1 MSDFKKLFRITMK
14 RFGIW
19 ILLISILVALA
30 NGLGLKNG
38 LDVDSKN
45 FKESINEMANATNIS
60 FKLKNRKIDKEFLS
74 QAEEIAK
81 TYQEKYKLKEN
92 EELQKVDEQEF
103 QKNMENFQKEFGEDY
118 YLITQPYYTYNNYLR
133 TWKDYGG
140 NKVENS
146 YGGNYIEDLTLPI
159 CFFIFI
165 IAILVTS
172 LEESLPYYEFTCM
185 FPWRKKDE
193 IVMKSIMVFIF
204 GLSIFLINYLIGLG
218 LMKASDWG
226 PLISLIGLETI
237 SKMLLMF
244 FATSIFSVALGMI
257 AGNFIGHLG
266 LSIIAIGS
274 FRLVKTLIFVIIS
287 IFNKNVAY
295 DFSENYNNIAN
306 NLPEILKPFEIVF
319 NVNKSYLSIA
329 GFLIIAILWAILAYG
344 INSKISSEK
353 SGLMII
359 SKPVSI
365 WAKTLGILSLTSVIY
380 YLISIVVAPYNML
393 INLIIYA
400 LGFLISY
407 KLFDVLFKV
416 RLKF

>member
-1 MSDFKKLFRITMK
+1 MK

-193 IVMKSIMVFIF
+193 IVMKSFMVFIF
-204 GLSIFLINYLIGLG
+204 GLSIFLINYLIGMG

-274 FRLVKTLIFVIIS
+274 FRLAKTLIFVMIS

-344 INSKISSEK
+344 VNSKIYSEK

-365 WAKTLGILSLTSVIY
+365 IAKTLGILSLTSIIY
-380 YLISIVVAPYNML
+380 FLMSVVVGPYNL
-393 INLIIYA
+393 LLNLIIYG
-400 LGFLISY
+400 LGLLLSY

>member
-60 FKLKNRKIDKEFLS
+60 FKSKNRKIDKEFLS

-204 GLSIFLINYLIGLG
+204 GLSIFLINYLIGMG
-218 LMKASDWG
+218 LMKSSDWG

-344 INSKISSEK
+344 VNSKISSEK

-365 WAKTLGILSLTSVIY
+365 IAKTLGILSLTSIIY
-380 YLISIVVAPYNML
+380 FLMSVVVGPYNL
-393 INLIIYA
+393 LLNLIIYG
-400 LGFLISY
+400 LGLLLSY

>member
-81 TYQEKYKLKEN
+81 TYQEKYNLKEN

-133 TWKDYGG
+133 TWKYYGG
-140 NKVENS
+140 NKVEYS
-146 YGGNYIEDLTLPI
+146 YGGNYIEDLTFPI
-159 CFFIFI
+159 CFFIFV

-193 IVMKSIMVFIF
+193 IVMKSFMVFIF
-204 GLSIFLINYLIGLG
+204 GLSIFLINYLIGMG

-344 INSKISSEK
+344 VNSKISSEK

-365 WAKTLGILSLTSVIY
+365 IAKTLGILSLTSVIY
-380 YLISIVVAPYNML
+380 FLMSVVVGPYNL
-393 INLIIYA
+393 LLNLIIYG
-400 LGFLISY
+400 LGLLLSY

>member
-1 MSDFKKLFRITMK
+1 MK

-45 FKESINEMANATNIS
+45 FKESIDKMASATNIS
-60 FKLKNRKIDKEFLS
+60 FKSKNRKIDKEFLS
-74 QAEEIAK
+74 QADEIAK
-81 TYQEKYKLKEN
+81 AYEEKYNLSEN
-92 EELQKVDEQEF
+92 EYKKFNNESDFEK
-103 QKNMENFQKEFGEDY
+103 MMTNFKDKYGRDY
-118 YLITQPYYTYNNYLR
+118 YAVTQPYYTYHDYLT
-133 TWKDYGG
+133 TWQDNGG
-140 NKVENS
+140 NRIENS

-172 LEESLPYYEFTCM
+172 FEESLPYYEFTCM

-193 IVMKSIMVFIF
+193 IVMKSFMVFIF
-204 GLSIFLINYLIGLG
+204 GLSIYLINYLIGMG

-226 PLISLIGLETI
+226 PLISFVGIETI

-244 FATSIFSVALGMI
+244 FATSIFAVALGMI

-274 FRLVKTLIFVIIS
+274 FRLVKTLIFVIIAVFDSS
-287 IFNKNVAY
+287 IAY
-295 DFSENYNNIAN
+295 DFSDNYNNFVN
-306 NLPEILKPFEIVF
+306 SLPEFFKPFDIVF
-319 NVNKSYLSIA
+319 NVDKSYPSIA

-344 INSKISSEK
+344 VNSKISSEK

-365 WAKTLGILSLTSVIY
+365 IAKTLGILSLTSIIY
-380 YLISIVVAPYNML
+380 FLMSVVVGPYNL
-393 INLIIYA
+393 LLNLIIYG
-400 LGFLISY
+400 LGLLLSY

>member
-344 INSKISSEK
+344 VNSKISSEK

-365 WAKTLGILSLTSVIY
+365 IAKTLGILSLTSIIY
-380 YLISIVVAPYNML
+380 FLMSVVVGPYNL
-393 INLIIYA
+393 LLNLIIYG
-400 LGFLISY
+400 LGLLLSY

>member
-38 LDVDSKN
+38 LDVDSNN

-204 GLSIFLINYLIGLG
+204 GLSIFLINYLIGMG

-274 FRLVKTLIFVIIS
+274 FRLAKTLIFVMIS

-344 INSKISSEK
+344 VNSKISSEK

-365 WAKTLGILSLTSVIY
+365 IAKTLGILSLTSIIY
-380 YLISIVVAPYNML
+380 FLMSVVVGPYNL
-393 INLIIYA
+393 LLNLIIYG
-400 LGFLISY
+400 LGLLLSY

>member
-1 MSDFKKLFRITMK
+1 MSDFKKLFRITIK

-19 ILLISILVALA
+19 IFLISILVALA

-118 YLITQPYYTYNNYLR
+118 YLITQPYYTYNNYLT

-193 IVMKSIMVFIF
+193 IVMKSFMVFIF
-204 GLSIFLINYLIGLG
+204 GLSIFLINYLIGMG

-266 LSIIAIGS
+266 LSIIAIGA
-274 FRLVKTLIFVIIS
+274 FRLIETLIFVIVA
-287 IFNKNVAY
+287 IFDHKLAY
-295 DFSENYNNIAN
+295 DFSENYNDIAYS
-306 NLPEILKPFEIVF
+306 LPDFLKPFDIVF
-319 NVNKSYLSIA
+319 NVDKSYPSIA
-329 GFLIIAILWAILAYG
+329 GFLVIAILWAILAYG

-365 WAKTLGILSLTSVIY
+365 WAKTLGILSLTTVIY
-380 YLISIVVAPYNML
+380 YLISTVVAPYNML
-393 INLIIYA
+393 IKLIIYA

>member
-193 IVMKSIMVFIF
+193 IVMKSFMVFIF
-204 GLSIFLINYLIGLG
+204 GLSIFLINYLIGMG

-274 FRLVKTLIFVIIS
+274 FRLAKTLIFVMIS

-344 INSKISSEK
+344 VNSKIYSEK

-365 WAKTLGILSLTSVIY
+365 IAKTLGILSLTSIIY
-380 YLISIVVAPYNML
+380 FLMSVVVGPYNL
-393 INLIIYA
+393 LLNLIIYG
-400 LGFLISY
+400 LGLLLSY

>member
-1 MSDFKKLFRITMK
+1 MK

-45 FKESINEMANATNIS
+45 FKESIDEMANATNIS

-81 TYQEKYKLKEN
+81 TYQEKYNLKEN

-204 GLSIFLINYLIGLG
+204 GLSIFLINYLIGMG

-244 FATSIFSVALGMI
+244 FATSIFAVALGMI

-274 FRLVKTLIFVIIS
+274 FRLVKTLIFVMIS

-344 INSKISSEK
+344 VNSKISSEK

-365 WAKTLGILSLTSVIY
+365 IAKTLGILSLTSIIY
-380 YLISIVVAPYNML
+380 FLMSVVVGPYNL
-393 INLIIYA
+393 LLNLIIYG
-400 LGFLISY
+400 LGLLLSY

>member
-1 MSDFKKLFRITMK
+1 MK

-193 IVMKSIMVFIF
+193 IVMKSFMVFIF
-204 GLSIFLINYLIGLG
+204 GLSIFLINYLIGMG

-257 AGNFIGHLG
+257 SGNFIGHLG

-344 INSKISSEK
+344 VNSKISSEK

-365 WAKTLGILSLTSVIY
+365 IAKTLGILSLTSIIY
-380 YLISIVVAPYNML
+380 FLMSVVVGPYNL
-393 INLIIYA
+393 LLNLIIYG
-400 LGFLISY
+400 LGLLLSY

>member
-30 NGLGLKNG
+30 NGLGLKRG
-38 LDVDSKN
+38 LDLDSKN
-45 FKESINEMANATNIS
+45 FKESIDKMASATNIS
-60 FKLKNRKIDKEFLS
+60 FESKNRKIDKEFLS
-74 QAEEIAK
+74 QADEIA
-81 TYQEKYKLKEN
+81 TAYEEKYNLSEN
-92 EELQKVDEQEF
+92 EYKKFNDESDFE
-103 QKNMENFQKEFGEDY
+103 KMMTNFQDKYGRDY
-118 YLITQPYYTYNNYLR
+118 YAVTEPYYNYHDYLT
-133 TWKDYGG
+133 TWKDNGG
-140 NKVENS
+140 NRVENS

-172 LEESLPYYEFTCM
+172 FEESLPYYEFTCM

-193 IVMKSIMVFIF
+193 IIMKSIMVFIF
-204 GLSIFLINYLIGLG
+204 GLSIFLINYLIGMG

-306 NLPEILKPFEIVF
+306 NLPEILKPFDIVF
-319 NVNKSYLSIA
+319 NVDNSYPSIA
-329 GFLIIAILWAILAYG
+329 GFLVIAILWAILAYG
-344 INSKISSEK
+344 VNSKISSEK

>member
-1 MSDFKKLFRITMK
+1 MK

-74 QAEEIAK
+74 QAEEIA
-81 TYQEKYKLKEN
+81 TAYQEKYNLKEN
-92 EELQKVDEQEF
+92 EYKEIDDESDFE
-103 QKNMENFQKEFGEDY
+103 KKMTNFQDKYGKDY
-118 YLITQPYYTYNNYLR
+118 YTVTQPYYTYNNYLR
-133 TWKDYGG
+133 TWKDYGE

-204 GLSIFLINYLIGLG
+204 GLSIFLINYLIGMG

-244 FATSIFSVALGMI
+244 FATSIFAVALGMI

-274 FRLVKTLIFVIIS
+274 FRLVKTLIFVMIS

-344 INSKISSEK
+344 VNSKISSEK

-365 WAKTLGILSLTSVIY
+365 IAKTLGILSLTSIIY
-380 YLISIVVAPYNML
+380 FLMSVVVGPYNL
-393 INLIIYA
+393 LLNLIIYG
-400 LGFLISY
+400 LGLLLSY

>member
-193 IVMKSIMVFIF
+193 IVMKSFMVFIF
-204 GLSIFLINYLIGLG
+204 GLSIFLINYLIGMG

-257 AGNFIGHLG
+257 SGNFIGHLG

-344 INSKISSEK
+344 VNSKISSEK

-365 WAKTLGILSLTSVIY
+365 IAKTLGILSLTSIIY
-380 YLISIVVAPYNML
+380 FLMSVVVGPYNL
-393 INLIIYA
+393 LLNLIIYG
-400 LGFLISY
+400 LGLLLSY

>member
-1 MSDFKKLFRITMK
+1 MK

-19 ILLISILVALA
+19 ILLISILVALG

-344 INSKISSEK
+344 VNSKISSEK

-365 WAKTLGILSLTSVIY
+365 IAKTLGILSLTSIIY
-380 YLISIVVAPYNML
+380 FLMSVVVGPYNL
-393 INLIIYA
+393 LLNLIIYG
-400 LGFLISY
+400 LGLLLSY

>member
-1 MSDFKKLFRITMK
+1 MK

-193 IVMKSIMVFIF
+193 IVMKSFMVFIF
-204 GLSIFLINYLIGLG
+204 GLSIFLINYLIGMG

-344 INSKISSEK
+344 VNSKISSEK

-365 WAKTLGILSLTSVIY
+365 IAKTLGILSLTSIIY
-380 YLISIVVAPYNML
+380 FLMSVVVGPYNL
-393 INLIIYA
+393 LLNLIIYG
-400 LGFLISY
+400 LGLLLSY

>member
-45 FKESINEMANATNIS
+45 FKESIDKMASATNIS
-60 FKLKNRKIDKEFLS
+60 FKSKNRKIDKEFLS
-74 QAEEIAK
+74 QADEIAK
-81 TYQEKYKLKEN
+81 AYEEKYNLSEN
-92 EELQKVDEQEF
+92 EYKKFNNESDFEK
-103 QKNMENFQKEFGEDY
+103 MMTNFKDKYGRDY
-118 YLITQPYYTYNNYLR
+118 YAVTQPYYTYHDYLT
-133 TWKDYGG
+133 TWQDNGG
-140 NKVENS
+140 NRIENS

-172 LEESLPYYEFTCM
+172 FEESLPYYEFTCM

-193 IVMKSIMVFIF
+193 IVMKSFMVFIF
-204 GLSIFLINYLIGLG
+204 GLSIYLINYLIGMG

-226 PLISLIGLETI
+226 PLISFVGIETI

-244 FATSIFSVALGMI
+244 FATSIFAVALGMI

-274 FRLVKTLIFVIIS
+274 FRLVKTLIFVIIAVFDSS
-287 IFNKNVAY
+287 IAY
-295 DFSENYNNIAN
+295 DFSDNYNNFVN
-306 NLPEILKPFEIVF
+306 SLPEFFKPFDIVF
-319 NVNKSYLSIA
+319 NVDKSYPSIA

-344 INSKISSEK
+344 VNSKISSEK

-365 WAKTLGILSLTSVIY
+365 IAKTLGILSLTSIIY
-380 YLISIVVAPYNML
+380 FLMSVVVGPYNL
-393 INLIIYA
+393 LLNLIIYG
-400 LGFLISY
+400 LGLLLSY

>member
-193 IVMKSIMVFIF
+193 IVMKSFMVFIF
-204 GLSIFLINYLIGLG
+204 GLSIFLINYLIGMG

-295 DFSENYNNIAN
+295 DFSENYYNIAN

-344 INSKISSEK
+344 VNSKISSEK

-365 WAKTLGILSLTSVIY
+365 IAKTLGILSLTSIIY
-380 YLISIVVAPYNML
+380 FLMSVVVGPYNL
-393 INLIIYA
+393 LLNLIIYG
-400 LGFLISY
+400 LGLLLSY

>member
-38 LDVDSKN
+38 LDLDSKN
-45 FKESINEMANATNIS
+45 FKESIDRMASATNIS
-60 FKLKNRKIDKEFLS
+60 FELKDKKIDKEFLS
-74 QAEEIAK
+74 QAEEIA
-81 TYQEKYKLKEN
+81 TAYQEKYNLSEN
-92 EELQKVDEQEF
+92 EYKKFDDESDFE
-103 QKNMENFQKEFGEDY
+103 KMMTNFQEKYGKDY
-118 YLITQPYYTYNNYLR
+118 YSITQPYDMYRNYLR
-133 TWKDYGG
+133 TWKDNGG
-140 NKVENS
+140 NKIENS

-159 CFFIFI
+159 CFFIFV

-204 GLSIFLINYLIGLG
+204 GLIIFIINYIVGMG

-226 PLISLIGLETI
+226 PLINLIGFEII

-244 FATSIFSVALGMI
+244 LATSIFAVALGMI
-257 AGNFIGHLG
+257 AGNFVGHLG

-274 FRLVKTLIFVIIS
+274 FRLIETLIFVIVA
-287 IFNKNVAY
+287 IFNQKLAN
-295 DFSENYNNIAN
+295 DLSDNYNNIAN
-306 NLPEILKPFEIVF
+306 SLPEFLKPFDIVF
-319 NVNKSYLSIA
+319 NVDKSYPSIA

-344 INSKISSEK
+344 VNSKISSEK

-365 WAKTLGILSLTSVIY
+365 WAKTLGILSLTTVIY

-393 INLIIYA
+393 IKLIIYA

-407 KLFDVLFKV
+407 KIFDVLFKV

>member
-193 IVMKSIMVFIF
+193 IVMKSFMVFIF
-204 GLSIFLINYLIGLG
+204 GLSIFLINYLIGMG

-344 INSKISSEK
+344 VNSKISSEK

-365 WAKTLGILSLTSVIY
+365 IAKTLGILSLTSIIY
-380 YLISIVVAPYNML
+380 FLMSVVVGPYNL
-393 INLIIYA
+393 LLNLIIYG
-400 LGFLISY
+400 LGLLLSY

>member
-1 MSDFKKLFRITMK
+1 MK

-45 FKESINEMANATNIS
+45 FKESIDKMASATNIS
-60 FKLKNRKIDKEFLS
+60 FKSKNRKIDKEFLS
-74 QAEEIAK
+74 QAEEIA
-81 TYQEKYKLKEN
+81 TAYQEKYKLKEN

-172 LEESLPYYEFTCM
+172 FEESLPYYEFTCM

-193 IVMKSIMVFIF
+193 IIMKSIMVFIF
-204 GLSIFLINYLIGLG
+204 GLSIYLINYLIGMG

-226 PLISLIGLETI
+226 PLISFVGIETI
-237 SKMLLMF
+237 SKMLLTF
-244 FATSIFSVALGMI
+244 LATSIFAVALGMI

-274 FRLVKTLIFVIIS
+274 IRLLKTLIFVIIAVFDSS
-287 IFNKNVAY
+287 IAY
-295 DFSENYNNIAN
+295 DFSDNYNNFAN
-306 NLPEILKPFEIVF
+306 SLPEFFKPFDIVF
-319 NVNKSYLSIA
+319 NVDKSYPSIA
-329 GFLIIAILWAILAYG
+329 GFLVIAILWAILAYG
-344 INSKISSEK
+344 VNSKISSEK

-380 YLISIVVAPYNML
+380 YLLSIVVAPYNML